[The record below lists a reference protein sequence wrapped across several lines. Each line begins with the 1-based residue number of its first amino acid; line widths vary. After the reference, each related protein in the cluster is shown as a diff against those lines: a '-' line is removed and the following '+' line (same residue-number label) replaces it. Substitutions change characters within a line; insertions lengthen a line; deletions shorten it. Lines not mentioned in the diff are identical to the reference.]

1 MVSMNVM
8 AINDQHGRDL
18 NDKKAAD
25 RTARNWNYAYNTT
38 WATRKAAGY
47 TAKVGEWYGKKTGDV
62 RGTAAAKTGID
73 TVSNTLIDAV
83 KGKGVKT
90 TKVVKEAVKNLTQ
103 NATSDAMGKVIDPD
117 GIGGQAFKQIVDDG
131 RGELVSRVFE

>member
-25 RTARNWNYAYNTT
+25 RTARNWNYAYNTA

-62 RGTAAAKTGID
+62 RGTAAAKI
-73 TVSNTLIDAV
+73 VQ
-83 KGKGVKT
+83 
-90 TKVVKEAVKNLTQ
+90 EAVKNLTQ